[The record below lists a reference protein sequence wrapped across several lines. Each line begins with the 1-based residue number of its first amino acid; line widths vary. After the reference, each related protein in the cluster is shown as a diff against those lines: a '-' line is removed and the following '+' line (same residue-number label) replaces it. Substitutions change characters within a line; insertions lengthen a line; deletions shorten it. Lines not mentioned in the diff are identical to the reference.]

1 VATLLDTS
9 ALVVLLRRHTP
20 AGTENIREATSSVMR
35 NQAAVLSAITVTELM
50 TGARDEAGAARL
62 RKLLDHLP
70 VVRADQEVADRA
82 GRMGREARA
91 AGRTL
96 PIADLLIAATALYLD
111 VALLTCDSDFKRG
124 LTLAEEGGPKSA
136 WSGFRLHP
144 ASVLS

>member
-1 VATLLDTS
+1 MATLLDTS
-9 ALVVLLRRHTP
+9 ALVVLLRRHP
-20 AGTENIREATSSVMR
+20 PGGTENIREATSSVLR
-35 NQAAVLSAITVTELM
+35 NQAAVLSTITVTELM
-50 TGARDEAGAARL
+50 TGARDDTGAARL

-70 VVRADQEVADRA
+70 VVGADREVADRA

-91 AGRTL
+91 AGRTV

-124 LTLAEEGGPKSA
+124 LSLAEDGGAASA

-144 ASVLS
+144 ASVLN